1 MWRGVGHRTTECAR
15 TTAPRMRGV
24 RDDRGARGAGF
35 SRTCGASLR
44 DAARYL
50 RFVGGRWPGASR
62 ETSVPI
68 PPLRSR
74 DPAIVAR
81 NHRNR
86 KARPTA
92 AESPVER
99 PGLSRR
105 ETSSDTAA
113 RGSNLPISVIFCH
126 CGLHVSVELSLAE
139 AGSARRARPRLSGER
154 VFRSAGGPRSA
165 GRPGFCRF
173 RLDAE
178 FGPKRQ
184 RSPLGHRFSSEEAPR
199 GVGDDFGENH
209 DLGKRFRWGG
219 KALGALCARRDLCHF
234 DAMSV
239 PNRDRRELT
248 FS

>member
-35 SRTCGASLR
+35 SRTCGALLR

-154 VFRSAGGPRSA
+154 VFRSAGG
-165 GRPGFCRF
+165 